1 MCRLCLALAIDYV
14 LLLTAAPIADPSSIT
29 TAVAVAAP
37 STATAVAAQT
47 PAAAA
52 GAAKRAAME
61 RIRASAL
68 QLAREIRKPRTW
80 IGYVAFVLFAL
91 LKKNRPQMWEGANKF
106 CVIETFAP
114 WAQDMCTKEC
124 AYIRSNPMRIEK
136 ATTKVS

>member
-1 MCRLCLALAIDYV
+1 MLAIDYV
-14 LLLTAAPIADPSSIT
+14 LPLTAAPIADPSSIT

-91 LKKNRPQMWEGANKF
+91 LKKKQTADVGGSKQVLCHRDLRALGPRHVHKGV
-106 CVIETFAP
+106 C
-114 WAQDMCTKEC
+114 
-124 AYIRSNPMRIEK
+124 IRSNPMRIEK
-136 ATTKVS
+136 QPQRCHRVRAN